1 MKRKISSVLAV
12 LISAALLSS
21 CGGSGQS
28 SSGAP
33 ADAQTSVSASADG
46 EQSSNE
52 GSTQENTTDENTAS
66 EKDPSSQQGSS
77 SSSEQSGNDP
87 SEPNGGT
94 SMLRNLTSAIEQAVE
109 NSSPETSNSQG
120 SANGNTSQAGNSDNS
135 STVNGQNGSSAN
147 NGGTAGGNTGGGS
160 SGTTGGNTSGGNS
173 GSTGGNTSGGNG
185 GSTGENT
192 SGGSSGTT
200 GGNTSGG
207 SSGSTGGN
215 TSGGNSGGTNENQPE
230 EKTTEENPPAP
241 VSTEIGDINTYNQLF
256 DLSSKVT
263 VSISMTKSEM
273 DKLDRDYYTYKNKNS
288 KSPIYRKC
296 DVTINVGGVSY
307 FIDEVGIRLKG
318 NMSLEPVYDSKT
330 GKLNLT
336 HYKLSFSET
345 FDDKDYYGSEA
356 KQWTDDAKKARKNR
370 RFATLKKLDLKWN
383 RNYDNT
389 YIREIY
395 AAKMFRQ
402 SGVLA
407 QNIGLSQVQFNEQN
421 YGVFMLYEPVDK
433 IFLERYLPESAL
445 GGDLYKVG
453 WTNSPANYVSG
464 QVSYGVEDEEKGKKY
479 NFNLKTN
486 EKKSDHSSLANLLKV
501 INGRITSSKLENV
514 IDTDY
519 FCKFLAASYFAG
531 DPDDMRNNYNNHYIY
546 FRKDNGKAIFIVY
559 DNDRTLGVTKG
570 YNPDKTGMTGQSPYS
585 DRAAGAGNSQA
596 NPLIKLVSNSS
607 GLLRSRYTEELKRI
621 AALPLWDES
630 EFEKEY
636 YKAKNTYEAYITPTV
651 SFANAKS
658 TFRFSLEGAYTT
670 SNKTNMSYHEFITR
684 IMKTYHTYVK

>member
-160 SGTTGGNTSGGNS
+160 SGTTGGNTSGGNSGSTGGNTGGSGSTGGNTSGGNS

-464 QVSYGVEDEEKGKKY
+464 QVSYGVEDEEKG
-479 NFNLKTN
+479 
-486 EKKSDHSSLANLLKV
+486 
-501 INGRITSSKLENV
+501 GRITSSKLENV